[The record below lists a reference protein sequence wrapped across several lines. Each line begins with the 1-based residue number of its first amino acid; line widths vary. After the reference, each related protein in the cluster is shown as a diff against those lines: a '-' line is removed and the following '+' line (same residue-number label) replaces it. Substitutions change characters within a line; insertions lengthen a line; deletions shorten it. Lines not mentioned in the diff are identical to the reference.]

1 MPNKGATMPYMFG
14 RVTVEDYETFCD
26 VFDDA
31 KKLRHSAGSTG
42 DTFYQS
48 ADNPNDVTVQVEFQT
63 IDAAK
68 AYALS
73 QGLREAM
80 KRAGV
85 QGSPTIW
92 FVNEA

>member
-1 MPNKGATMPYMFG
+1 MPYMFG

-26 VFDDA
+26 AFEDA
-31 KKLRHSAGSTG
+31 KKLRHAAGSTG

-48 ADNPNDVTVQVEFQT
+48 ADDPNDVTVQVEFQT

-73 QGLREAM
+73 QGLRGAM